1 MAQAAGSP
9 LAAMQVATSLVSGW
23 LVQGLAQDLRDA
35 VALGS
40 RDAWVHLPQLVA
52 GEECLQV
59 GSTRRHLLEPGRRW
73 TRSIHVQ
80 EL

>member
-9 LAAMQVATSLVSGW
+9 VAAMQAGASLMSGW
-23 LVQGLAQDLRDA
+23 LAQGLAQDLREA

-40 RDAWVHLPQLVA
+40 KDAWVHLPQLVA

-59 GSTRRHLLEPGRRW
+59 GGTGLAAPWLPLR
-73 TRSIHVQ
+73 
-80 EL
+80 